1 MNSGNQFNN
10 PTQLNDTSYPMDKWF
25 VVCKLSPW
33 NMQLRIIKKE
43 AHKRS
48 LFLISFF
55 GSFWFLN
62 LTNII
67 ETRKKISDK
76 IGAVKRNKAPNK
88 KNFFSKLISA

>member
-10 PTQLNDTSYPMDKWF
+10 PIQLNAKSYPLGKLF
-25 VVCKLSPW
+25 VAWKLIPW
-33 NMQLRIIKKE
+33 NMQLMIIKKE

-48 LFLISFF
+48 LFPISFLGLF
-55 GSFWFLN
+55 IFLN

-67 ETRKKISDK
+67 ETKKKNSEK

-88 KNFFSKLISA
+88 KRFFSKLISS